1 MLTKDTDIILL
12 NEGEHENVKI
22 AQLLDMI
29 TSEDEI
35 VIESYDKRV
44 ERGVVSSVRTS
55 DCKDFIY
62 IKCETG
68 DTLVLTHDHKVYI
81 PDEKSWMRADTIVCG
96 KRLLSSDGTTT
107 EIVSTHTISD
117 TTPSRVYSLA
127 VTPTQCYFA
136 NNILVHNES

>member
-1 MLTKDTDIILL
+1 MLTKDTDVILL
-12 NEGEHENVKI
+12 NESEHENVNI

-35 VIESYDKRV
+35 VIMSFDKRV
-44 ERGVVSSVRTS
+44 EQGVVSSIRTS

-81 PDEKSWMRADTIVCG
+81 PDEKTWMRADAVVCG
-96 KRLLSSDGTTT
+96 KKLLSSDGTVTT
-107 EIVSTHTISD
+107 IVSTHTIND